1 MTYARNS
8 DNKYGFISLSLRHL
22 HLLFK
27 QRMLLEKKSGFCSQH
42 DKRFMQ
48 LKQRDILGNYAEK
61 NGGTARIAL
70 LINSPLFAKLRGV
83 LRKCGTGSHAPD
95 RSIKIPRRQSP
106 LCANNG
112 RSIFAPN
119 TSIQKLTFFCF
130 FCFSMKALDFLFFES
145 YIINKKIL
153 FIEGG
158 LPWL

>member
-1 MTYARNS
+1 MIYARNS
-8 DNKYGFISLSLRHL
+8 DNKYGFISLIFRHL

-112 RSIFAPN
+112 IGVFSHFRRKKARPEANSQPGFIF
-119 TSIQKLTFFCF
+119 TRKLRP
-130 FCFSMKALDFLFFES
+130 SRL
-145 YIINKKIL
+145 
-153 FIEGG
+153 
-158 LPWL
+158 

>member
-61 NGGTARIAL
+61 KWGHCSHRSTHK
-70 LINSPLFAKLRGV
+70 FAFV
-83 LRKCGTGSHAPD
+83 RKVTGRVAQMRD
-95 RSIKIPRRQSP
+95 RTDTS
-106 LCANNG
+106 NG
-112 RSIFAPN
+112 RILWQWSSSEYAVSPEIELRMTENPCCS
-119 TSIQKLTFFCF
+119 TD
-130 FCFSMKALDFLFFES
+130 FSAVV
-145 YIINKKIL
+145 KK
-153 FIEGG
+153 F
-158 LPWL
+158 P

>member
-1 MTYARNS
+1 MICERNS
-8 DNKYGFISLSLRHL
+8 DNKYGSISLIFRQL

-95 RSIKIPRRQSP
+95 RSIKIPPATKPFVREQRHRGIFPFPQKKSP
-106 LCANNG
+106 AGSELPAG
-112 RSIFAPN
+112 LHFYSETSTVTSLTESSVSFACRA
-119 TSIQKLTFFCF
+119 S
-130 FCFSMKALDFLFFES
+130 
-145 YIINKKIL
+145 
-153 FIEGG
+153 
-158 LPWL
+158 

>member
-8 DNKYGFISLSLRHL
+8 DNKYGFISLILRDL

-112 RSIFAPN
+112 IGVFSHFRRKKARPEANSQPGFIF
-119 TSIQKLTFFCF
+119 TRKLRP
-130 FCFSMKALDFLFFES
+130 SRL
-145 YIINKKIL
+145 
-153 FIEGG
+153 
-158 LPWL
+158 

>member
-1 MTYARNS
+1 MIYARNS
-8 DNKYGFISLSLRHL
+8 DNKYEFISLIFRHL

-27 QRMLLEKKSGFCSQH
+27 QWMLPEKKSGFFPQH
-42 DKRFMQ
+42 DKGFMQ

-112 RSIFAPN
+112 IGVFPHFRRKKARPEANSQPGFIFTRKLQRSR
-119 TSIQKLTFFCF
+119 L
-130 FCFSMKALDFLFFES
+130 
-145 YIINKKIL
+145 
-153 FIEGG
+153 
-158 LPWL
+158 

>member
-61 NGGTARIAL
+61 KWGHCSHRSTHK
-70 LINSPLFAKLRGV
+70 FAFV
-83 LRKCGTGSHAPD
+83 RKVTGRVAQMRHAPD

-112 RSIFAPN
+112 IGVFSHFRRKKARPEANSQPGFIF
-119 TSIQKLTFFCF
+119 TRKLRP
-130 FCFSMKALDFLFFES
+130 SRL
-145 YIINKKIL
+145 
-153 FIEGG
+153 
-158 LPWL
+158 

>member
-1 MTYARNS
+1 MGLFRWFWGICICNKNKWCCRGGDDSFTWQHGKRVMQVWRS
-8 DNKYGFISLSLRHL
+8 DIR
-22 HLLFK
+22 
-27 QRMLLEKKSGFCSQH
+27 
-42 DKRFMQ
+42 
-48 LKQRDILGNYAEK
+48 GNYAEK
-61 NGGTARIAL
+61 ILGHCSHRPAHK
-70 LINSPLFAKLRGV
+70 FAFV
-83 LRKCGTGSHAPD
+83 RKVAGRVAQTRDRVVSPD
-95 RSIKIPRRQSP
+95 RQKNCSPPERP

-158 LPWL
+158 LPWLW

>member
-1 MTYARNS
+1 
-8 DNKYGFISLSLRHL
+8 
-22 HLLFK
+22 
-27 QRMLLEKKSGFCSQH
+27 
-42 DKRFMQ
+42 MQ
-48 LKQRDILGNYAEK
+48 KK

-95 RSIKIPRRQSP
+95 RQKSCSP
-106 LCANNG
+106 PQRLLCANNG

-153 FIEGG
+153 FIEGFSFIIFLISSSSLSKSEAENG
-158 LPWL
+158 FSTSKS

>member
-1 MTYARNS
+1 MVYARNS
-8 DNKYGFISLSLRHL
+8 DNKYSFISLILRHL

-27 QRMLLEKKSGFCSQH
+27 QWMLLEKKSGFFPQH
-42 DKRFMQ
+42 DKEFMQ
-48 LKQRDILGNYAEK
+48 LRLRDILGNYAEK
-61 NGGTARIAL
+61 KWGHCSHRSTHK
-70 LINSPLFAKLRGV
+70 FAFV
-83 LRKCGTGSHAPD
+83 RKVTGRVAQM
-95 RSIKIPRRQSP
+95 RPRRQSP

-119 TSIQKLTFFCF
+119 TSIQKLTF

>member
-61 NGGTARIAL
+61 KWGHCSHRSTL

-112 RSIFAPN
+112 IGVFSHFRRKKARPEANSQPGFIF
-119 TSIQKLTFFCF
+119 TRKLRW
-130 FCFSMKALDFLFFES
+130 SRL
-145 YIINKKIL
+145 
-153 FIEGG
+153 
-158 LPWL
+158 